1 MTTIN
6 VPINGESGIMKDPR
20 LREDDVC
27 AQNDV
32 CVQDDST
39 HPCQIVEFI
48 RKAVEVRRS
57 AGRSS

>member
-1 MTTIN
+1 
-6 VPINGESGIMKDPR
+6 MKDPR

>member
-1 MTTIN
+1 
-6 VPINGESGIMKDPR
+6 MKDPR

-27 AQNDV
+27 AQDDV

-39 HPCQIVEFI
+39 HPCQFAKFI
-48 RKAVEVRRS
+48 RKAAEVRRS